1 MAVSC
6 MGVPENIN
14 WLKES
19 KIRWKIFA
27 IIATGRASKIRDLR
41 VRLDMIDWWQMKQ
54 YVKDLVDRGLI
65 TEVDGNCRLTEDG
78 QKVFESL
85 QVVGDIEKLG

>member
-1 MAVSC
+1 MSF

-27 IIATGRASKIRDLR
+27 IIAMGRASKIRDLR
-41 VRLDMIDWWQMKQ
+41 VQLNMIDWWQVKQ
-54 YVKDLVDRGLI
+54 YVKDLVDRGLL

>member
-1 MAVSC
+1 

-27 IIATGRASKIRDLR
+27 IIAKGRASKIRELR
-41 VRLDMIDWWQMKQ
+41 ERLDMIDWWQVKQ

>member
-1 MAVSC
+1 MAVSF

-19 KIRWKIFA
+19 KVRWKIFA
-27 IIATGRASKIRDLR
+27 IVATGKASKMRDLR
-41 VRLDMIDWWQMKQ
+41 TRLDMIDWWQMKQ

-65 TEVDGNCRLTEDG
+65 SEIDGNCRLTEDG
-78 QKVFESL
+78 QKAFDSIK
-85 QVVGDIEKLG
+85 VVGDIEALG